1 MLEWNVEMYPKA
13 DLLFPPRMIASLRSL
28 RGPEW
33 ADLVDRITKLPETS
47 PDVLA
52 FTLMMVRLD
61 GCVKCHEGSFK
72 YMRGCQVCA
81 VQTVMQFKGTDD
93 DILALFQKAR
103 RDIDAYRAGYPV
115 LDEEETEEDAET
127 QSDDEQEQLY
137 LL

>member
-1 MLEWNVEMYPKA
+1 MYPKA
-13 DLLFPPRMIASLRSL
+13 DLLFPPRMIASLRNL

-33 ADLVDRITKLPETS
+33 AALVDRVTKVPETDPES
-47 PDVLA
+47 LA

-81 VQTVMQFKGTDD
+81 VQTVMQFKGTDGD
-93 DILALFQKAR
+93 LLVLYQKAR
-103 RDIDAYRAGYPV
+103 RDIDAYLAGFPV
-115 LDEEETEEDAET
+115 VEEEVEEETGPPPDEEE
-127 QSDDEQEQLY
+127 EQPF

>member
-1 MLEWNVEMYPKA
+1 MYPKA
-13 DLLFPPRMIASLRSL
+13 DLLFPPRIIASLRNL

-33 ADLVDRITKLPETS
+33 AALVDRVTKLPETHPQS
-47 PDVLA
+47 LA

-81 VQTVMQFKGTDD
+81 VQTVMQFKGTDAE
-93 DILALFQKAR
+93 LSVLYQKALH
-103 RDIDAYRAGYPV
+103 DVDSYLAGYPV
-115 LDEEETEEDAET
+115 VEAEPEEEPEPPPDEEK
-127 QSDDEQEQLY
+127 EQLF

>member
-1 MLEWNVEMYPKA
+1 MYPKA
-13 DLLFPPRMIASLRSL
+13 DLLFPPRMIASLRNL

-33 ADLVDRITKLPETS
+33 AALVDRVTKVPETDPES
-47 PDVLA
+47 LA

-93 DILALFQKAR
+93 DLLVLYQKAR
-103 RDIDAYRAGYPV
+103 RDIDAYLAGYPV
-115 LDEEETEEDAET
+115 IEEEVEEETETLPDE
-127 QSDDEQEQLY
+127 EQEQS
-137 LL
+137 LLP

>member
-1 MLEWNVEMYPKA
+1 MYPKA
-13 DLLFPPRMIASLRSL
+13 DLLFPPRMIASLRNL

-33 ADLVDRITKLPETS
+33 AELVDRVTKVPETDPES
-47 PDVLA
+47 LA

-93 DILALFQKAR
+93 DLLVLFQKAR
-103 RDIDAYRAGYPV
+103 RDIDAYLAGYPV
-115 LDEEETEEDAET
+115 TEEEVEEETETPLDE
-127 QSDDEQEQLY
+127 EQEQS
-137 LL
+137 LLP

>member
-1 MLEWNVEMYPKA
+1 MYPKA
-13 DLLFPPRMIASLRSL
+13 DLLFPPRMIGSLRNL

-33 ADLVDRITKLPETS
+33 ADLVTRVTRVPETD
-47 PDVLA
+47 PEALA

-81 VQTVMQFKGTDD
+81 VQTVMQFKGTDEE
-93 DILALFQKAR
+93 LLVLYQKAR
-103 RDIDAYRAGYPV
+103 RDIDAYLAGNPV
-115 LDEEETEEDAET
+115 VEEEEEVGEDTEPPLDEEL
-127 QSDDEQEQLY
+127 EQPF